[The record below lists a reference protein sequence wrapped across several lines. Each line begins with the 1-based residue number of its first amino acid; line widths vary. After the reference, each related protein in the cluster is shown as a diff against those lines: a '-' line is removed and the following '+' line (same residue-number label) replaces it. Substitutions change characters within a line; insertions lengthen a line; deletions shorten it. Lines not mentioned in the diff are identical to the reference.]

1 MTKTFYLDTLVLRLH
16 MIRYWCRRAY
26 NCIVSSLSAN
36 GNWFKLDCFD
46 GAVSKKHD
54 FATRQFGFEYRN
66 IIYRITAGF
75 GLPLCSMMENTVE
88 SYTYYGDIVLYWKV
102 NLNHNKNDFILFND
116 FLAESFVIEYFSVKV
131 ESRNFHT

>member
-1 MTKTFYLDTLVLRLH
+1 
-16 MIRYWCRRAY
+16 
-26 NCIVSSLSAN
+26 
-36 GNWFKLDCFD
+36 
-46 GAVSKKHD
+46 
-54 FATRQFGFEYRN
+54 
-66 IIYRITAGF
+66 
-75 GLPLCSMMENTVE
+75 MENTVE